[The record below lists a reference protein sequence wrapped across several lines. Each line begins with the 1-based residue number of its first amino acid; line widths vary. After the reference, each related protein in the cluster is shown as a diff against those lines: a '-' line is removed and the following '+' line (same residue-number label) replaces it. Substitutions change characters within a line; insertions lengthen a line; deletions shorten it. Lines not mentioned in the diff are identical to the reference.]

1 MKKMVLPC
9 LVILVLFSIPFTP
22 LEIMPS
28 CSAAGLDFR
37 IIPAGFNAPM
47 EFLTGF
53 PLFAAKE
60 VKVEVLYMNH
70 GPLQSSLEQ
79 IKNIFSQYGSKISV
93 SWYDF
98 ESKEGEQFMAKKGIN
113 QHVPLVIWMDGK
125 FTIPVNGKEIK
136 FVGFPTGSGPA
147 AFQGKWTMDDL
158 RMVLNQITNKPR

>member
-1 MKKMVLPC
+1 MKKIILFC
-9 LVILVLFSIPFTP
+9 LVVLVLFSVPF
-22 LEIMPS
+22 
-28 CSAAGLDFR
+28 A
-37 IIPAGFNAPM
+37 
-47 EFLTGF
+47 
-53 PLFAAKE
+53 LFAAKE

-79 IKNIFSQYGSKISV
+79 IKQVFSTYGDKINV

-98 ESKEGEQFMAKKGIN
+98 ESKEGEQFMAKRGIN

-147 AFQGKWTMDDL
+147 LFQGKWTMDDL
-158 RMVLNQITNKPR
+158 RQALNQITNKK